1 MKILGISR
9 TAISRDSTASQ
20 AQLHN
25 ESGAARENRR
35 TTGEQV
41 FASNV
46 SSNMSEGSG
55 VSPDKSATQ
64 KKMMNDEL
72 EIKMDCELGPV
83 RKVEEV

>member
-20 AQLHN
+20 AQLNN
-25 ESGAARENRR
+25 ESGAETQKR

-55 VSPDKSATQ
+55 VKS
-64 KKMMNDEL
+64 E
-72 EIKMDCELGPV
+72 
-83 RKVEEV
+83 